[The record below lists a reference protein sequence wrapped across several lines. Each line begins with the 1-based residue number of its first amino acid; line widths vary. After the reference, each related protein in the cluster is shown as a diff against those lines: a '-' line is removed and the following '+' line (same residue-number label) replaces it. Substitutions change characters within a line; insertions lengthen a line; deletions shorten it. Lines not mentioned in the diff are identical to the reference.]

1 MNEAEETIFDSKF
14 SDRQSEKGFSLI
26 EVTIALVILLVALL
40 GVFVTFIF
48 AVNYNS
54 GNNIRAQALAV
65 LRQQTELLR
74 SAKFTSGITDATL
87 IGGVKPVQLVTSAD
101 GTRFRVAIAV
111 DNDLV
116 TNGVQSTNESAT
128 TIKEIIVSVTPEQA
142 TSGWQASVQS
152 TVTLRR
158 VRGN

>member
-1 MNEAEETIFDSKF
+1 MKETEETIFDSKF
-14 SDRQSEKGFSLI
+14 LDRQSEKGFSLI
-26 EVTIALVILLVALL
+26 EVTIAMVILLVALL

-74 SAKFTSGITDATL
+74 SAKFTPGVTDASL
-87 IGGVKPVQLVTSAD
+87 IGGIKPVQFVTSAD
-101 GTRFRVAIAV
+101 GSRFRVAIAV

-116 TNGVQSTNESAT
+116 TNGIQSTNESAT
-128 TIKEIIVSVTPEQA
+128 TIKEIIVSVTPDQP